1 LQNSCTAL
9 RKLSE
14 PLAINRAMTISTED
28 PDLADLACGM
38 TAGSVRELLALRACT
53 TPGRPAFSSAG
64 GGRELTYDAGAGR
77 PHCRPTLRRHVG
89 EPEYPSAGAPGFRDG
104 DPIPVLKEVKK

>member
-1 LQNSCTAL
+1 
-9 RKLSE
+9 
-14 PLAINRAMTISTED
+14 MTISTED
-28 PDLADLACGM
+28 ADLADLACGM

-89 EPEYPSAGAPGFRDG
+89 EPEYPSAGAPVFETATQS
-104 DPIPVLKEVKK
+104 PF